1 MDKGMRSL
9 PKGQLGDR
17 VEGCTSSPHTANSE
31 GWHTA
36 AGLFPY
42 SSQQVGKEKL
52 VQATMEMG
60 C

>member
-1 MDKGMRSL
+1 MSSL
-9 PKGQLGDR
+9 PKAQLGDW

-52 VQATMEMG
+52 IQATMEMG